1 MTFHKLRINLSY
13 IFLIIFLLLPSCKEI
28 KEDSKTKEIYLETL
42 NYAREKN
49 LKLILVFG
57 ADWCKDCRSLKER
70 FVNNPNISSLIHSNF
85 VVLNIDVGQFDKNV
99 EFAKNFGSPQ
109 DKGIPSLVIIDPSQ
123 NDKILASTNAGEF
136 SNASNMNDESIENY
150 LKKFIK

>member
-1 MTFHKLRINLSY
+1 MTFHKLRITLSY
-13 IFLIIFLLLPSCKEI
+13 FFLVFFILFPSCKKME
-28 KEDSKTKEIYLETL
+28 EDPKTKEIYFETL

-57 ADWCKDCRSLKER
+57 ADWCKDCRSLKDR
-70 FVNNPNISSLIHSNF
+70 FVNHPNINSLINSNF
-85 VVLNIDVGQFDKNV
+85 VVLNIDVGQFDKNL
-99 EFAKNFGSPQ
+99 EFAQNFGSPQ
-109 DKGIPSLVIIDPSQ
+109 EKGIPSLVIIDPSQ

-150 LKKFIK
+150 LKKFIE

>member
-1 MTFHKLRINLSY
+1 MTFHNLRITLSY
-13 IFLIIFLLLPSCKEI
+13 FFLIFFIFLPSCKKIE
-28 KEDSKTKEIYLETL
+28 EDSKTKEIYFETL
-42 NYAREKN
+42 NYAHEKN

-70 FVNNPNISSLIHSNF
+70 FVNHPNISSLINSNF
-85 VVLNIDVGQFDKNV
+85 VVLNIDVGQFDKNL

-109 DKGIPSLVIIDPSQ
+109 EKGIPSLVIIDPSQ

-150 LKKFIK
+150 LKKFGK